1 MAGRVRVGLIDL
13 DSRGQHAVGTDDGV
27 VVGNLRTGTVA
38 EDALMNKW
46 KMTHVEK
53 VLYDARATSFH
64 VIRPGHQN
72 VVSGIVHQLEC
83 RDIRRAAA
91 ERDPDDA
98 VPRFRLI
105 RRNPRLCRRGLLR
118 VRRHQDAA
126 SVRAVRPAVIRAF
139 EPDAVDDASERQT
152 RSAMHAEVAPGMK
165 LLPRAPDDE
174 VSAEGPTRQRS
185 AVREVLDARYG
196 MPVLDQDRVV
206 EHPA

>member
-53 VLYDARATSFH
+53 VLYDARATGFH

-118 VRRHQDAA
+118 VRPPHDAA
-126 SVRAVRPAVIRAF
+126 SLRAAPPAVIRAL
-139 EPDAVDDASERQT
+139 EADAT
-152 RSAMHAEVAPGMK
+152 HAAAQAETCFRVATEVAPGI
-165 LLPRAPDDE
+165 
-174 VSAEGPTRQRS
+174 
-185 AVREVLDARYG
+185 
-196 MPVLDQDRVV
+196 
-206 EHPA
+206 